1 MERESEDGKGRWGI
15 GCGHQRSET
24 GNDMVGWHYIQIVLV
39 PIWKMNL
46 KGKENVPGG
55 TLVMTLSFHYWGQEF
70 KPWL

>member
-1 MERESEDGKGRWGI
+1 
-15 GCGHQRSET
+15 
-24 GNDMVGWHYIQIVLV
+24 MVGWHYIQIVLV

-55 TLVMTLSFHYWGQEF
+55 TLVMTLSFHYWGQGF